1 MRLTAHVLTYCL
13 MMFAH
18 LNGANVE
25 VHVSRNTA
33 RPVIVASAR

>member
-18 LNGANVE
+18 LNGAHVE
-25 VHVSRNTA
+25 LHERRNPAPFAIAHVA
-33 RPVIVASAR
+33 R